1 MRSFN
6 QQVEDAVV
14 FYQQAEKAKS
24 IAIEDS
30 DNISVSDDCSS
41 CSGACMSI
49 AGVVTCCNNGESIIN
64 GKCTSGT
71 SSANKDDNDSDT
83 DSGTDDDTSDS
94 MSKCG

>member
-14 FYQQAEKAKS
+14 FYQQAEIAKMKS
-24 IAIEDS
+24 IAIDDS

-49 AGVVTCCNNGESIIN
+49 SGVVTCCNNGESIIN
-64 GKCTSGT
+64 GKCTGGT
-71 SSANKDDNDSDT
+71 SSANKDDDT
-83 DSGTDDDTSDS
+83 DSGSDDDTSDS